1 MATRPTLRTASGP
14 ITRRGPAPRIAPD
27 RLGEYRRRALR
38 LDGLLVASW
47 VSVALVI
54 AFFLADDVAAGFVS
68 VGQSLTSL
76 GILTGLVGTDLL
88 LVMMLLSARLPLID
102 KAYGQDRA
110 VTFHKKLGKPVLYL
124 LLAHT
129 IGLIAG
135 YAMTEGV
142 TPVAETLSLFLTV
155 PDMWLA
161 FAGVGLLIAVVVT
174 SIVSVRRRFP
184 YEAWLAVHLLA
195 YVAVLAAVPHQ
206 FSTGAVFAPG
216 TWQRG
221 YWLALYLGLAGCIVA
236 FRVVA
241 PVARSFR
248 HRLTVTGVR
257 AAGPGAVTI
266 SMSGRNL
273 ESLPVQAGQFLLWRF
288 LAAGLWWHA
297 HPFSLSAAPG
307 PIPAPGRQTGLS
319 TATATTA
326 SSTLPASSA
335 LPASPPQELEI
346 TVRGLGAGSK
356 KVLNVRPGTRVM
368 IEGPYGIF
376 TQQVR
381 TSERIVMVGAGI
393 GVAPIRSL
401 LAEADFAPGNATVIL
416 RAGTVQEVYL
426 LSEIDE
432 LCRRRGAYLF
442 VEAGPRPANRTHWLP
457 SASADSGFSLL
468 SYTPELA
475 SSDVYVCGP
484 GPWSAL
490 VLAEARAA
498 GVPAGAVHY
507 ERFSW

>member
-1 MATRPTLRTASGP
+1 MSTRLMPRTAGRP
-14 ITRRGPAPRIAPD
+14 ISRRGPAPPIAPG

-38 LDGLLVASW
+38 LDGLLIASW

-54 AFFLADDVAAGFVS
+54 AFFLADDVAGGFVS
-68 VGQSLTSL
+68 VGQTLTSV

-102 KAYGQDRA
+102 RAYGHDRA
-110 VTFHKKLGKPVLYL
+110 VAFHKKLGKPVLYL

-155 PDMWLA
+155 PDMWQA
-161 FAGVGLLIAVVVT
+161 FAGLGLLIAVVVT

-195 YVAVLAAVPHQ
+195 YLAVLGAVPHQ

-216 TWQRG
+216 TWQRW
-221 YWLALYLGLAGCIVA
+221 YWLTLYLGLAGCIVA

-241 PVARSFR
+241 PLTRSFR

-266 SMSGRNL
+266 TMSGRNL

-297 HPFSLSAAPG
+297 HPFSLSAAPAAAL
-307 PIPAPGRQTGLS
+307 PPMLAPAPPTALS
-319 TATATTA
+319 TAAATA
-326 SSTLPASSA
+326 ASSA
-335 LPASPPQELEI
+335 LSPRGLEI

-356 KVLNVRPGTRVM
+356 KVLTVRPGTRVM

-376 TQQVR
+376 NKTVR

-432 LCRRRGAYLF
+432 LCRRRAAYLF
-442 VEAGPRPANRTHWLP
+442 VEAGPRPTNRPHWLP
-457 SASADSGFSLL
+457 AASVDSGFSLL
-468 SYTPELA
+468 SYAPALA

-498 GVPAGAVHY
+498 GVPADAVHY